1 MEIIKRYL
9 QYRHDYTARDNNKE
23 NKKNEND
30 NKLKKIE
37 KAKAA
42 IKKSAAAIAAA
53 DNDKLEDNAAEKA
66 LVEAEGIV
74 LEIERQFGKQC

>member
-9 QYRHDYTARDNNKE
+9 QHCRDYTARDNNKE

-53 DNDKLEDNAAEKA
+53 DNDELEDNTAEKA

-74 LEIERQFGKQC
+74 LEMER